1 MTQLIVRKDGGSPMV
16 IEMPEN
22 QAAEIARV
30 MRLMGLTVEIVDIG
44 DET

>member
-1 MTQLIVRKDGGSPMV
+1 MTQLIVRGDGGGPMA

-22 QAAEIARV
+22 QVAEIARV
-30 MRLMGLTVEIVDIG
+30 MRLMGLAVEIVDIG